1 MILDEKNRKNL
12 VFLILQFFD
21 EEGYEESLHLLEQDS
36 RVFFDFSYF
45 SNAILNGNFKE
56 ADDYLLAFTRPEA
69 NTYSRK
75 MFFDLFK
82 RKLSEA
88 PDRSGGSEAVNIFSK
103 DLRRIPVL
111 KDDSFDDLVEVI
123 AVDDMRISEETCCV
137 DKAPGRAKLCVD
149 LHKLAESNP
158 CLCDKLE
165 FPSLNKSALLS
176 LISLICPNCSGRN
189 GGLKEDLICLILQF
203 LYEAKYKNTLH
214 KLEQETK
221 VFFNLNYL
229 AEVMKLGEYG
239 KAEEYL
245 GAFTDSKD
253 NKYSK
258 AMFLEIQKLI
268 CLQSTEWEVAT
279 PSGSLDNMSPKI
291 KLHASVAML
300 AKKNPVLKDKLKF
313 PSMEK
318 SRLLTLMKQTMD
330 WWTSST
336 CNSSSSL
343 ENVPVVSYLCGTP
356 SSLRKKFN
364 KTGPRK
370 KVVNCKPNEI
380 NDPSQCNALVLPD
393 YCSEERIARLTYS
406 PSGDYILALAEDAA
420 HNLWTWSSSQNEF
433 CKYTPRILKENV
445 FPKPRLHQPQSGKTM
460 KNEMA
465 ASVQNSTS
473 CFAIKGSYLF
483 STSGGKIAVFDL
495 KSFEKVA
502 SFGSPTPM
510 ATYFIFIPG
519 DLLAVGLDDGS
530 IYIHC
535 LSSRKVKEKLEG
547 HDQKITCLAFSR
559 CFNVLVS
566 SDSDGKLCL
575 WSTKSWVKLTSKNST
590 RKFCTQS
597 NHESTSLVTHLQFD
611 PYQIELLVVHE
622 GWIGIYEGRTLD
634 CRLQWVPDESD
645 TSITSATY
653 SSDGEIIYVGFRSG
667 FIKIVDSRTFMT
679 VCRINLTSF
688 TQPSPNSIRLE
699 VYPTVV
705 AAHPSHP
712 SQISAGLSNGKVIV
726 LQPLWSGGWGEAA
739 PLDDNGGYSNDS
751 DHSY

>member
-21 EEGYEESLHLLEQDS
+21 EEGYHESLHLLEQDS
-36 RVFFDFSYF
+36 GVYFDFSYF
-45 SNAILNGNFKE
+45 SNAILNGNWKDAE
-56 ADDYLLAFTRPEA
+56 DYLSAFTSPDA
-69 NTYSRK
+69 NTFSRK
-75 MFFDLFK
+75 MFFHLFK
-82 RKLSEA
+82 WKFSEA
-88 PDRSGGSEAVNIFSK
+88 TDRGGGSESVNIFSK

-123 AVDDMRISEETCCV
+123 SVDDMSFPEQTCCV

-149 LHKLAESNP
+149 LHELAKINP
-158 CLCDKLE
+158 SLCDKLD
-165 FPSLNKSALLS
+165 FPKLNTSALLS
-176 LISLICPNCSGRN
+176 LISLICPNCHGRK

-214 KLEQETK
+214 ILEQETK

-229 AEVMKLGEYG
+229 AEVMKLGELG

-245 GAFTDSKD
+245 GAFTDSAD

-268 CLQSTEWEVAT
+268 CLESTEWEVAN
-279 PSGSLDNMSPKI
+279 PSGSLDNMSPKV

-300 AKKNPVLKDKLKF
+300 AKKNPALKDKLKF

-318 SRLLTLMKQTMD
+318 SRLLTLMKQSLA
-330 WWTSST
+330 WWTSRT
-336 CNSSSSL
+336 CNNSSSM
-343 ENVPVVSYLCGTP
+343 ENIPVVSYLCGTP
-356 SSLRKKFN
+356 SYFKNKFR

-370 KVVNCKPNEI
+370 KVINCKPNEI
-380 NDPSQCNALVLPD
+380 NDISQCNALVLPD
-393 YCSEERIARLTYS
+393 YCSEERIVRLTYS
-406 PSGDYILALAEDAA
+406 PSGDYILALAEDAT
-420 HNLWTWSSSQNEF
+420 HKLWTWSSSQNEF
-433 CKYTPRILKENV
+433 CKENI

-495 KSFEKVA
+495 KSFEKVGA
-502 SFGSPTPM
+502 FGSPTPM

-530 IYIHC
+530 IFIHC

-590 RKFCTQS
+590 QKFCSRS
-597 NHESTSLVTHLQFD
+597 NLESTSLVTHIQFD
-611 PYQIELLVVHE
+611 PYQIEILVVHE
-622 GWIGIYEGRTLD
+622 GWIGVHDARCLD
-634 CRLQWVPDESD
+634 CRVQWIPDESD

-653 SSDGEIIYVGFRSG
+653 SSDGEIIYVGFGSG
-667 FIKIVDSRTFMT
+667 FIKILDSKTLVT
-679 VCRINLTSF
+679 ICRIDLTSV
-688 TQPSPNSIRLE
+688 TQPSPSNIRLE
-699 VYPTVV
+699 VYPTVI
-705 AAHPSHP
+705 AAHPSHL

-726 LQPLWSGGWGEAA
+726 LQPLWSRGWGETA
-739 PLDDNGGYSNDS
+739 PPEDDGDYPDDS

>member
-36 RVFFDFSYF
+36 GVFFDFSYL
-45 SNAILNGNFKE
+45 SNAILNGNWKD
-56 ADDYLLAFTRPEA
+56 ADDYLSAFTSPEA
-69 NTYSRK
+69 NTFSRK
-75 MFFDLFK
+75 MFFGLFK
-82 RKLSEA
+82 LKFSEA
-88 PDRSGGSEAVNIFSK
+88 PDRSGGSEAVKIFSK

-123 AVDDMRISEETCCV
+123 AVDDMRIPEETCCV

-158 CLCDKLE
+158 SLRGKLD
-165 FPSLNKSALLS
+165 FPSLNKSALLA
-176 LISLICPNCSGRN
+176 LISLLCPNCSRRK

-245 GAFTDSKD
+245 GAFTNWED

-258 AMFLEIQKLI
+258 AMFLELQKLI

-279 PSGSLDNMSPKI
+279 PSGSLDNMSLKI

-300 AKKNPVLKDKLKF
+300 AKKNPVLKDELKF

-318 SRLLTLMKQTMD
+318 SRLLTLVKQTMD
-330 WWTSST
+330 WWT
-336 CNSSSSL
+336 CNNTSSL

-356 SSLRKKFN
+356 SSMKFFFKK
-364 KTGPRK
+364 TVPRK
-370 KVVNCKPNEI
+370 KKPNEI
-380 NDPSQCNALVLPD
+380 KDPSQCNALVLPD
-393 YCSEERIARLTYS
+393 CFSEEKIARLTYS
-406 PSGDYILALAEDAA
+406 PSGDYILALAEDAT
-420 HNLWTWSSSQNEF
+420 HKLWTWSSSQNEF
-433 CKYTPRILKENV
+433 CKENV
-445 FPKPRLHQPQSGKTM
+445 YPKPRLHQPQSGKTM
-460 KNEMA
+460 ENEMA
-465 ASVQNSTS
+465 TSVQKSTS
-473 CFAIKGSYLF
+473 CFAVKGSYLF

-495 KSFEKVA
+495 KNFEKVA

-530 IYIHC
+530 IFIHC

-590 RKFCTQS
+590 RKFCNRS
-597 NHESTSLVTHLQFD
+597 NLESTSLVTHIQFD
-611 PYQIELLVVHE
+611 PYQIELLVVHD
-622 GWIGIYEGRTLD
+622 GWIGLYEVRTLD
-634 CRLQWVPDESD
+634 CRLQWIPDASD
-645 TSITSATY
+645 PAITSATY
-653 SSDGEIIYVGFRSG
+653 SSDGEIIYVGFRCGS
-667 FIKIVDSRTFMT
+667 IKLWT
-679 VCRINLTSF
+679 
-688 TQPSPNSIRLE
+688 PRL
-699 VYPTVV
+699 
-705 AAHPSHP
+705 
-712 SQISAGLSNGKVIV
+712 L
-726 LQPLWSGGWGEAA
+726 
-739 PLDDNGGYSNDS
+739 
-751 DHSY
+751 